1 MIGAEDKFRALL
13 EAAPDAMVIV
23 DRDGRIVLVNAQAEK
38 VFGYT
43 RDEML
48 GAAVE
53 TLIPERFRGNHP
65 QHRAGF
71 FDAPKVRAMGSGL
84 ELYGRRKDGT
94 EFPIEISLSPIETED
109 GRLVSSAIRDIT
121 ERKKMEE
128 LRFRL
133 AAIVDSSDDAI
144 IGRTLEGVITS
155 WNRGAEQI
163 FGYSAEEVIGK
174 SMALLLP
181 PGARDEQSHILERL
195 ARGERIEPFDTV
207 RRTKDGRNLDV
218 SVAVSPIRDAAG
230 NVVGAAKVARDI
242 TERKRFEESLARA
255 KERAEGASHE
265 LEAFSYSVAHDL
277 RGPLRGIDGF
287 SQALLEDY
295 SDRLGAQGREYLG
308 RVRDAAQHMAQL
320 INDLLMLS
328 RVTRA
333 ELHRDRFDLTSL
345 ARATAIR
352 LHGSDPE
359 RQVELAIADGLVA
372 DGDSRLMSIL
382 LENLLGNAL
391 KFTAKVASARIEL
404 GSIPEPGQ
412 PLTYFV
418 RDNGA
423 GFDMAYAAK
432 LFGVFQ
438 RLHAP
443 TEFEGTGIGLATV
456 QRIVR
461 RHGGRIWA
469 EGEVD
474 HGATFYF
481 TLADKESVDEQR
493 GHSAGGGQSRRRDI
507 DAAGAAQEQHHEH
520 GRRGP

>member
-207 RRTKDGRNLDV
+207 RRTKDGPRARHRHTP
-218 SVAVSPIRDAAG
+218 SRFGPGTSGR
-230 NVVGAAKVARDI
+230 ARD
-242 TERKRFEESLARA
+242 
-255 KERAEGASHE
+255 
-265 LEAFSYSVAHDL
+265 
-277 RGPLRGIDGF
+277 
-287 SQALLEDY
+287 
-295 SDRLGAQGREYLG
+295 
-308 RVRDAAQHMAQL
+308 
-320 INDLLMLS
+320 
-328 RVTRA
+328 
-333 ELHRDRFDLTSL
+333 
-345 ARATAIR
+345 
-352 LHGSDPE
+352 
-359 RQVELAIADGLVA
+359 
-372 DGDSRLMSIL
+372 
-382 LENLLGNAL
+382 
-391 KFTAKVASARIEL
+391 
-404 GSIPEPGQ
+404 
-412 PLTYFV
+412 
-418 RDNGA
+418 
-423 GFDMAYAAK
+423 
-432 LFGVFQ
+432 
-438 RLHAP
+438 
-443 TEFEGTGIGLATV
+443 
-456 QRIVR
+456 R
-461 RHGGRIWA
+461 RR
-469 EGEVD
+469 
-474 HGATFYF
+474 
-481 TLADKESVDEQR
+481 
-493 GHSAGGGQSRRRDI
+493 SRRRWGQP
-507 DAAGAAQEQHHEH
+507 AREHLAREPSGKRAEVHCQGGERTHRSRVHSGAGTTADVF
-520 GRRGP
+520 RP